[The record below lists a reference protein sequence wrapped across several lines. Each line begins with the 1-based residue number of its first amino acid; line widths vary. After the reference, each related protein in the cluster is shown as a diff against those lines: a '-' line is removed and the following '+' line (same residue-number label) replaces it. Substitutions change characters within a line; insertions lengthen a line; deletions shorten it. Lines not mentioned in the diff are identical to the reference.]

1 MSEPQAPAETAGN
14 ALRAL
19 QGQSLEVNAPFEQ
32 VGRLAEAI
40 KNGGGGGG
48 GGYDDSELRRRIE
61 ALEKPQTFIAQYQQ
75 TTAQDIVAFL
85 NNNPHASLLV
95 QNGDDVYTT
104 IFSKKLADN
113 KVLLRTIAS
122 LQSKFNIFEYTV
134 ENGSWRATTTPLYS
148 DDTTIQAQIAQN
160 TSNIDRIAEFVGL
173 DLTYEYLP
181 LAENQGVIVD
191 DGIGIDTGF
200 TLNGLANF
208 TFKGCLKDNQNQ
220 VCLMG
225 ARTGT
230 STTERTCLNVLPQS
244 GQIQSQWASNNYKVL
259 KDDMDFTQPFTVTAK
274 YLYSVITQNN
284 TQIAEIQNGGFTG
297 KNTATPICLFNQAL
311 DNEQYYSPVLQY
323 AEISISGV
331 TTTFEPKIKRIIAT
345 GEESVVL
352 LKNGVDMNIDGLSLF
367 EIQAA

>member
-1 MSEPQAPAETAGN
+1 MSEQPKSN
-14 ALRAL
+14 ILKALEGEAITTNQPESRIL
-19 QGQSLEVNAPFEQ
+19 K
-32 VGRLAEAI
+32 AI

-134 ENGSWRATTTPLYS
+134 ENGSWRATTTPLYY

-160 TSNIDRIAEFVGL
+160 ARNIDRVADFVGL

-181 LAENQGVIVD
+181 FKGFGVIMP
-191 DGIGIDTGF
+191 DGVGIDTGL
-200 TLNGLANF
+200 TLNGNAIF
-208 TFKGCLKDNQNQ
+208 RFKGCLRDDTKQ
-220 VCLMG
+220 VCLIG

-230 STTERTCLNVLPQS
+230 STTERTCINVLPQS
-244 GQIQSQWASNNYKVL
+244 GQIQSQWANNAYKVL
-259 KDDMDFTQPFTVTAK
+259 KDDMNFTQIFDVIADKNQTIIAQN
-274 YLYSVITQNN
+274 SVD
-284 TQIAEIQNGGFTG
+284 IATINNGGFEQA
-297 KNTATPICLFNQAL
+297 NPATPICLFNQAL
-311 DNEQYYSPVLQY
+311 DNAQYYSPLLKS
-323 AEISISGV
+323 AEIEINGV
-331 TTTFEPKIKRIIAT
+331 TTTFEPMIKRNIET
-345 GEESVVL
+345 GAESVVL
-352 LKNGVDMNIDGLSLF
+352 CKNGVDMNIDGLTA
-367 EIQAA
+367 IY